1 MVAVSKKQLDEA
13 ARRAFV
19 AGVQQWND
27 MMYMAKNCPHV
38 RGFSY
43 IAPDSITIEFSE
55 KCPWMKFRARLQQE
69 VSHAVNPV

>member
-1 MVAVSKKQLDEA
+1 MVAVSKQQMDEQ
-13 ARRAFV
+13 ARLAFV
-19 AGVQQWND
+19 AMAKQWED

-43 IAPDSITIEFSE
+43 IGPDSITIEFSE

>member
-1 MVAVSKKQLDEA
+1 MVAVSKTQLDEQ

-27 MMYMAKNCPHV
+27 MMYMAKNCLYV

-43 IAPDSITIEFSE
+43 VGPDSITIEFSE
-55 KCPWMKFRARLQQE
+55 KCPFMKFNEQLKELQN
-69 VSHAVNPV
+69 A